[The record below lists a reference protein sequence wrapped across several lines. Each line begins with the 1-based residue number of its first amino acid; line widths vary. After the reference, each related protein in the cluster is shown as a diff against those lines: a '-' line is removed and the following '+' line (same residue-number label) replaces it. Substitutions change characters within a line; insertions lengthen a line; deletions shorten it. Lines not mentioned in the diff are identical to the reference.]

1 MQPGNSRHQTL
12 SAEPLG
18 SCPLRPGEPLCS
30 SARPRLSVKVVCL
43 KFSLCSVFSSV
54 CLVLGFH
61 CSSGCIVFP
70 WVHLPQFIHR
80 VFSFCCFVSSGS
92 SLHNKGE
99 IPPFSVGRE
108 LYCPRLHIS
117 FGAGTLISV
126 DTGNRTAWAPTPDSE
141 LLIESAQGMQ
151 LHASPTVP
159 FPAQFSS
166 VVKILNAP

>member
-18 SCPLRPGEPLCS
+18 SCLLRPGEPLCS
-30 SARPRLSVKVVCL
+30 SARPRLSVKLVCL

-92 SLHNKGE
+92 SLRNKGE
-99 IPPFSVGRE
+99 IPPFCWPRAVLPQVAHLLWGRHTH
-108 LYCPRLHIS
+108 LCWHWKQDSLGSHPRLRTPYRIS
-117 FGAGTLISV
+117 
-126 DTGNRTAWAPTPDSE
+126 TGHATAR
-141 LLIESAQGMQ
+141 
-151 LHASPTVP
+151 
-159 FPAQFSS
+159 
-166 VVKILNAP
+166 